1 MSTQVPTP
9 SDFPMRPP
17 AGPTPEIEEVDDGE
31 DIHVPDDEQPE
42 IGEPEDDF
50 PNR

>member
-1 MSTQVPTP
+1 MSTQIPTP

-17 AGPTPEIEEVDDGE
+17 AGPTPEIEDVVDE
-31 DIHVPDDEQPE
+31 DEIHVPDDEQPE
-42 IGEPEDDF
+42 TGEADDDF